1 MKKLVVIAVLMSV
14 LAGAIYAQA
23 VPGVPAVPA
32 APGVQPMQAVPG
44 FVSPQGTATQGR
56 LRSAADD
63 FIRPDSYA
71 GVAFEKWYSM
81 ASFAST
87 TIATLGYA
95 AKIGGEG
102 GLYLG
107 VFYSGMFWANV
118 TTPTYTTEQRE
129 FFTGVDKNVPIY
141 NAAIDF
147 DTAPSN
153 QIAVL
158 IGVADMGFR
167 LSFITTYESF
177 KTDGDTMI
185 AGNRYKSYEKE
196 LGLLSPQIA
205 WSMAKNL
212 TDIGI
217 KPWATFDLGF
227 NRAYEKTELYT
238 TQYDEYDVPFWIPSE
253 SSERIVNSQ
262 NNIAPEVNIGLGGIT
277 IANKDS
283 WRTSTDLEYRLQI
296 RAYNNE
302 YNYDDIAGNINIKSF
317 NGTYFSNN
325 TDILTDD
332 VLTERSFN
340 GHRIRP
346 IISTQW
352 NGDKLRL
359 RAKLDLNLIFSF
371 EENNPMVLRSDNSGT
386 LIHAQGRSVKTSIF
400 SFNPV
405 LQLAAQWQAA
415 SKFFLNI
422 GGHIELDALRSTTTE
437 GSVYDSDGNKE
448 YDANG
453 NTVGYKT
460 SAITYGDTQNQL
472 TLGVT
477 INATDNL
484 GFEANAGVSIN
495 SGKTELNFFDTTDG
509 LFVFGSI
516 LVSLKF

>member
-23 VPGVPAVPA
+23 VPG
-32 APGVQPMQAVPG
+32 G

-107 VFYSGMFWANV
+107 VFYSGNFWAEITPISSTESYDTWLGEAKQV
-118 TTPTYTTEQRE
+118 TTYAVPNFTTSR
-129 FFTGVDKNVPIY
+129 
-141 NAAIDF
+141 
-147 DTAPSN
+147 PSN

-167 LSFITTYESF
+167 LSFFTSYQIFNESNVIVG
-177 KTDGDTMI
+177 T
-185 AGNRYKSYEKE
+185 NPYKSYLTEY
-196 LGLLSPQIA
+196 GAITPQIA

-227 NRAYEKTELYT
+227 NRAYEKTAR
-238 TQYDEYDVPFWIPSE
+238 YD
-253 SSERIVNSQ
+253 IVAGDWVATEKIGNSQ

-283 WRTSTDLEYRLQI
+283 WRTSTDMEYRLQI

-302 YNYDDIAGNINIKSF
+302 YDYTDADGNYKTKSF
-317 NGTYFSNN
+317 NGIYTGTSYS
-325 TDILTDD
+325 
-332 VLTERSFN
+332 ERSFN

-371 EENNPMVLRSDNSGT
+371 DENNPMAMRSDNSGT
-386 LIHAQGRSVKTSIF
+386 LIHAQGRSVKTSLF
-400 SFNPV
+400 SFNPD

-422 GGHIELDALRSTTTE
+422 GGRINLAALQSTTTE

-460 SAITYGDTQNQL
+460 SAMTYGATQNHL
-472 TLGVT
+472 NLGVT

-484 GFEANAGVSIN
+484 GIEAVTGLI
-495 SGKTELNFFDTTDG
+495 GTTKTTNNVNVFDTTDG